1 MMDDSQIAELFVDI
15 YDNHWGADTKFNE
28 YVIPEESELAAYIKV
43 CCVIGLRAYANREVD
58 VEKFTQGLIDT
69 IDEFAPN
76 INAQKF
82 LNKTWIDLCQDH
94 GKNPAQEFS
103 SFSDFVAWK
112 RPQIESIEQLFEC
125 TTGLDLEKCFGAAK
139 YADYS
144 PGVIEEV
151 AERFYSDFVN
161 TESQL
166 IRFAFYGA
174 LYSMHPSDPRV
185 AKLNVKFKAEE
196 RDYFLTF
203 VLDELDAK
211 GTRHR
216 TLLDSEVEA
225 LQAPVP
231 RLISSMEELSG
242 VAIADVDPKAPS
254 FNNLE
259 DNGVDRI
266 LSDDFEE
273 LERLAVVDFLDYV
286 AFFWDLAYPKALY
299 LAVANPFVTFDIDIP
314 DSNATTFDGEWE
326 FYVRYSDDIC
336 NALPGDFH
344 GIFHTVPRVLSFYSL
359 RAVVERTEDLM
370 QFAWDPYRS
379 ILFTRTDLSEEQ
391 RTEYLTERLQN
402 IMANDID
409 ESSPLDG
416 TGAYTIEIACL
427 FETEEK
433 MHQRIFEVGST
444 LLNLSLLLN
453 PSISESLREEIG
465 KTGLEIEFPE
475 DFDALTDLIE
485 QAETYKDSGLAEILR
500 DLERDDH

>member
-1 MMDDSQIAELFVDI
+1 MMDDNQIAELFIDI
-15 YDNHWGADTKFNE
+15 YDNHWGADTKFND
-28 YVIPEESELAAYIKV
+28 YVLPEESELTAYIKV

-58 VEKFTQGLIDT
+58 VAKLTQGLIDAM
-69 IDEFAPN
+69 DEVIPN
-76 INAQKF
+76 ISAKGF
-82 LNKTWIDLCQDH
+82 LTKTWIDLCNAH
-94 GKNPAQEFS
+94 GKNPEQDFS
-103 SFSDFVAWK
+103 SFSDFVSWT
-112 RPQIESIEQLFEC
+112 RPQIDSVKQLIEC
-125 TTGLDLEKCFGAAK
+125 TSGLDLETCFGVAK

-144 PGVIEEV
+144 SGVIEEI

-166 IRFAFYGA
+166 VRFAFYGA
-174 LYSMHPSDPRV
+174 LYSLKPHDPRISKVYEKV
-185 AKLNVKFKAEE
+185 ADSEE
-196 RDYFLTF
+196 DAFLIF
-203 VLDELDAK
+203 IIDEIDAK

-216 TLLDSEVEA
+216 TLLDSEIED

-231 RLISSMEELSG
+231 RVISSMEELSG

-259 DNGVDRI
+259 ENGVDRI

-273 LERLAVVDFLDYV
+273 LERLEVVDFLDYV
-286 AFFWDLAYPKALY
+286 AFCWDLAYPKALY

-314 DSNATTFDGEWE
+314 DSSATTFDGEWE
-326 FYVRYSDDIC
+326 FYARYSDDIC

-359 RAVVERTEDLM
+359 QAVVERTEDLG
-370 QFAWDPYRS
+370 QFAWEPYRS
-379 ILFTRTDLSEEQ
+379 ILFTRTDLSEAQ

-402 IMANDID
+402 ITANEID

-427 FETEEK
+427 FETDEK
-433 MHQRIFEVGST
+433 MHQRIFEIGST

-465 KTGLEIEFPE
+465 KTGLEIEFSE
-475 DFDALTDLIE
+475 DFDSLDVLIE
-485 QAETYKDSGLAEILR
+485 RANSYNDPGLALILQGL
-500 DLERDDH
+500 DIN